1 MDEVRNPFAPGA
13 GTQPPELAGRGQIL
27 EQAHLTLAR
36 AEQGRSARSF
46 MLIGLRGVGKTVLLN
61 RIAQMADEMRFRT
74 ILVEAHED
82 KKLAGLLLHPL
93 RQLLLQLDALGS
105 VNDKVKRGLRILKSF
120 AKSVK
125 VKVGE
130 FEIGLGIDAEK
141 GVGDSGDLES
151 DLPEL
156 FTAIGEAAK
165 ARKTVVLLL
174 IDELQYLSQIE
185 LSALIM
191 SIHKVNQKGLPLVL
205 IGAGLPQ
212 LVGQMGKSKS
222 YAERLFD
229 FPTIGPLSAEDAM
242 TAIVEPVTKE
252 GERIAK
258 AAATAIM
265 TETKG
270 YPYFLQVWGYQS
282 WNAAPRSPI
291 RVKDVEAAKPDVL
304 RSLDES
310 FFRVRFDRLT
320 PAEKNYMRAMAELG
334 AGPHRSG
341 DVAEILEVSV
351 QSVAPTR
358 NSLIRKGMIYS
369 PAYGDTAFTVPLFD
383 EFLKRQIPK
392 FKSPPAFRP
401 AK

>member
-13 GTQPPELAGRGQIL
+13 GTQPPELAGRQQIL
-27 EQAHLTLAR
+27 DQARLMLAR
-36 AEQGRSARSF
+36 AEQGRNARSF

-61 RIAQMADEMRFRT
+61 RIAQMADEMRFKT

-82 KKLAGLLLHPL
+82 KKLADMLLQPL

-105 VNDKVKRGLRILKSF
+105 VNDKVKRSLRILKSF

-141 GVGDSGDLES
+141 GVGDSGDLEN

-174 IDELQYLSQIE
+174 IDELQYLSELE

-191 SIHKVNQKGLPLVL
+191 AVHKINQKALPLVL

-212 LVGQMGKSKS
+212 LVGKMGRSKS

-229 FPTIGPLSAEDAM
+229 FPAIGPLAPTDALSA
-242 TAIVEPVTKE
+242 IIEPVTKE
-252 GERIAK
+252 GETIAK
-258 AAATAIM
+258 TAAEAIVK
-265 TETKG
+265 ETQG
-270 YPYFLQVWGYQS
+270 YPYFLQVWGYQA
-282 WNAAPRSPI
+282 WNTAPKSPI
-291 RVKDVEAAKPDVL
+291 RMKDIEAAKPGVL

-320 PAEKNYMRAMAELG
+320 PAEKHYMRAMAELG
-334 AGPHRSG
+334 SGPHRSG
-341 DVAEILEVSV
+341 DVADILEAKV

-369 PAYGDTAFTVPLFD
+369 PAHGDTAFTVPLFD
-383 EFLKRQIPK
+383 EFLKRQMPE
-392 FKSPPAFRP
+392 FKSPVAAR
-401 AK
+401 ASK

>member
-13 GTQPPELAGRGQIL
+13 GTQPPELAGRQQIL
-27 EQAHLTLAR
+27 EQARLTLAR
-36 AEQGRSARSF
+36 AEQGRNARSF

-61 RIAQMADEMRFRT
+61 RIGQMADGMRFRT

-82 KKLAGLLLHPL
+82 KKLADLLLQPL
-93 RQLLLQLDALGS
+93 RQLLLQLDALGA
-105 VNDKVKRGLRILKSF
+105 VNDKVKRSLRILKSF

-141 GVGDSGDLES
+141 GVGDSGDLET

-156 FTAIGEAAK
+156 FAAVGEAAK
-165 ARKTVVLLL
+165 ARKTVILLL
-174 IDELQYLSQIE
+174 IDELQYLNNVE

-191 SIHKVNQKGLPLVL
+191 AIHKINQRGLPLVL

-229 FPTIGPLSAEDAM
+229 FLTIGPLAAKDAL
-242 TAIVEPVTKE
+242 TAIIEPVTKE
-252 GERIAK
+252 GEQIAK
-258 AAATAIM
+258 SAAAAIVA
-265 TETKG
+265 ETKG
-270 YPYFLQVWGYQS
+270 YPYFLQVWGYQA
-282 WNAAPRSPI
+282 WNTAPQSPI
-291 RVKDVEAAKPDVL
+291 RLKDVEAAKPGVL

-320 PAEKNYMRAMAELG
+320 PTEKTYLRAMAELG
-334 AGPHRSG
+334 PGPHRSG
-341 DVAEILEVSV
+341 DVADILNAKV

-358 NSLIRKGMIYS
+358 NSLIKKGMIYS
-369 PAYGDTAFTVPLFD
+369 PAHGDTAFTVPLFD
-383 EFLKRQIPK
+383 EFLKRQMPK
-392 FKSPPAFRP
+392 FKRP
-401 AK
+401 AEGT

>member
-13 GTQPPELAGRGQIL
+13 GTQPPELAGRKQIL
-27 EQAHLTLAR
+27 DQARLTLAR
-36 AEQGRSARSF
+36 AEQGRNARSF

-61 RIAQMADEMRFRT
+61 RIGQMADDMRFRT
-74 ILVEAHED
+74 VLVEAHED
-82 KKLAGLLLHPL
+82 KSLADLLMQPL
-93 RQLLLQLDALGS
+93 RQLLLKLDALGA
-105 VNDKVKRGLRILKSF
+105 VNDKVKRSLRILKSF

-141 GVGDSGDLES
+141 GVSDSGDLES

-156 FTAIGEAAK
+156 FVAIGEAAK

-174 IDELQYLSQIE
+174 IDELQYLSEVE

-191 SIHKVNQKGLPLVL
+191 AVHKINQKTLPLVL

-212 LVGQMGKSKS
+212 LVGKMGKSKS

-229 FPTIGPLSAEDAM
+229 FPAIGPLAPKDALSAI
-242 TAIVEPVTKE
+242 TEPVTKE
-252 GERIAK
+252 GETIAK
-258 AAATAIM
+258 AAAEAIIK
-265 TETKG
+265 ETQG

-282 WNAAPRSPI
+282 WNVAPKSPI
-291 RVKDVEAAKPDVL
+291 RLKDVEAAKPGVL

-320 PAEKNYMRAMAELG
+320 PSEKTYLRAMAELG
-334 AGPHRSG
+334 PGPHRSG
-341 DVAEILEVSV
+341 DVADKLDVKV
-351 QSVAPTR
+351 QGVAPTR

-369 PAYGDTAFTVPLFD
+369 PAHGDTAFTVPLFD
-383 EFLKRQIPK
+383 EFLKRQMPK
-392 FKSPPAFRP
+392 YQ
-401 AK
+401 